1 MRVRDLKIGVGLA
14 AVALAALMVG
24 TALAAVPSTVKFKQ
38 AKRNEARF
46 YGKVK
51 SPAGECVIGR
61 KVKIRRSVKGR
72 DPVVTKTFASESGKY
87 VVIIPMQSGGRK
99 LYAQIQG
106 MTAPNGVVCGGDRSP
121 KLKP

>member
-1 MRVRDLKIGVGLA
+1 M
-14 AVALAALMVG
+14 
-24 TALAAVPSTVKFKQ
+24 
-38 AKRNEARF
+38 
-46 YGKVK
+46 
-51 SPAGECVIGR
+51 
-61 KVKIRRSVKGR
+61 
-72 DPVVTKTFASESGKY
+72 TKTFASESGKY